1 MFSQVA
7 ELSET
12 ATMLREE
19 LKARD
24 VGLAMERRASTMK
37 VQGLERDMTAMSVK
51 IAELETRLARAPNP
65 DLVESMRRELRILK
79 RLEYNADD
87 VEVDGDRDPE
97 IAGVNEEAKDL
108 ESVLVAKLRR
118 VESDLVTERTARGE
132 LREETEALR
141 RALAEAES
149 AKTDLE
155 KLVSS
160 LERDLERAIATP
172 APIPS
177 RTGSSRKLD
186 LVPTDGSPSTLQQV
200 LDPDSS
206 LPTDADPGTP
216 LPVLLPP
223 QRSASITAQER
234 ADDDHSVA
242 TIVMAQRDRLR
253 ARCEALEAERD
264 SFKHEL
270 QAQVQASESLKSDNT
285 KLYEKVRYLQ
295 NYNRQG
301 SGMAQRGSAYHR
313 GSAASAADRD
323 LDLEALE
330 QRYEASVDPFK
341 QFSRAERQRKLNEMS
356 PMERTVFI
364 VAKTFLGE
372 CRPRTLCHS
381 IVSPFP

>member
-1 MFSQVA
+1 
-7 ELSET
+7 
-12 ATMLREE
+12 MLRDE
-19 LKARD
+19 LKAREE
-24 VGLAMERRASTMK
+24 GLVMERRASTMK
-37 VQGLERDMTAMSVK
+37 IQGLERDMTAMSAK
-51 IAELETRLARAPNP
+51 IVELETRLARAPNP

-132 LREETEALR
+132 LREEMEALR
-141 RALAEAES
+141 RALAEAENS
-149 AKTDLE
+149 KSDLE

-172 APIPS
+172 APNPS
-177 RTGSSRKLD
+177 RTGSLRKLD

-206 LPTDADPGTP
+206 PPADADPSTP
-216 LPVLLPP
+216 LPALPP

-301 SGMAQRGSAYHR
+301 PGMGQRGSAYHR
-313 GSAASAADRD
+313 GSAAAAADRD

-356 PMERTVFI
+356 PMERTVYI

-372 CRPRTLCHS
+372 C
-381 IVSPFP
+381 

>member
-1 MFSQVA
+1 VA

-12 ATMLREE
+12 TTMLREE
-19 LKARD
+19 LKSREE
-24 VGLAMERRASTMK
+24 GLAMERRASTVK
-37 VQGLERDMTAMSVK
+37 IQGMERDLTAMSAK
-51 IAELETRLARAPNP
+51 IVELETRLSQAPHP

-79 RLEYNADD
+79 RLEYNASDM
-87 VEVDGDRDPE
+87 EVDDGRDPE
-97 IAGVNEEAKDL
+97 IAGTNNNEEAKDL

-132 LREETEALR
+132 IREEMGALR
-141 RALAEAES
+141 RALSEAEE
-149 AKTDLE
+149 AKADLE

-177 RTGSSRKLD
+177 RTGSARKLD
-186 LVPTDGSPSTLQQV
+186 LVPTDGSAATLQQV
-200 LDPDSS
+200 LDPDSAPPS
-206 LPTDADPGTP
+206 DGDAGSMGPAA
-216 LPVLLPP
+216 LQPP

-295 NYNRQG
+295 NYNNRQG
-301 SGMAQRGSAYHR
+301 SGMGQRGSAYQR
-313 GSAASAADRD
+313 GSVTADRD

-364 VAKTFLGE
+364 VAKTFLG
-372 CRPRTLCHS
+372 T
-381 IVSPFP
+381 F